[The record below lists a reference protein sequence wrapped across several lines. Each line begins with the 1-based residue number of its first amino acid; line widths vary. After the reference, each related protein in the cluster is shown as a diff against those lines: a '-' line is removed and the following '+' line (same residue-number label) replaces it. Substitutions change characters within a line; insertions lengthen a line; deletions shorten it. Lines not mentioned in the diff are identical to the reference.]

1 MTPQHE
7 ARREVLLVGPGSFDA
22 ERHYY
27 PQVLGAS
34 LHPLVEQFLAMDNMQ
49 VAAQHARRHPETKP
63 GAVAGVLATVPRHFR
78 WAGADLFNVATEDGR
93 RHLVVLETNSSPSG
107 QKSMPCG
114 AEEQRRGGYARLIE
128 GSFLPHAATS
138 PIDGDLAVLYDKNP
152 MECSGYAAALADA
165 TGERVLLVPVAEA
178 DRDPPLRVDAGGVL
192 HVRGPGGWRP
202 VRAAFRYLTQQP
214 WARLPPITATVVYNP
229 VLACLA
235 GGRNKALAARAY
247 ADFNADVAASGLR
260 IQTPETVPLVPLDEV
275 RAVVASLGGAAVIKA
290 PYSNAGQGISTVVGP
305 GELDAFM
312 RLAEPGARFVVQ
324 ALVGHAAWDS
334 RAAPRLHHVGTA
346 PCARGEIHV
355 ADLRFVVSAGP
366 QGFSPAALYARRAR
380 RPLRA
385 RLDGVASRQVLLTNL
400 SVRAPDGSWRQET
413 ERLLPVDRGH
423 FDALGLGLDELVDAY
438 LQTVLA
444 VLAIDRMAAR
454 LVRGDGSFDHAGFAA
469 LNPDPHLNAA
479 LRT

>member
-1 MTPQHE
+1 MTPQPG
-7 ARREVLLVGPGSFDA
+7 REVLLVGPGSFEA
-22 ERHYY
+22 VRHYY
-27 PQVLGAS
+27 PQVLGARV
-34 LHPLVEQFLAMDNMQ
+34 HPLVERFLAMDHGQ
-49 VAAQHARRHPETKP
+49 VAAHHARRHPEANP
-63 GAVAGVLATVPRHFR
+63 GAVARVLATVPRHFH

-107 QKSMPCG
+107 QKSMPRGASEQPSCG
-114 AEEQRRGGYARLIE
+114 YRRLIE
-128 GSFLPHAATS
+128 GSFLPCAAAS
-138 PIDGDLAVLYDKNP
+138 PIDGDLAVVYDKNA

-178 DRDPPLRVDAGGVL
+178 DRDPPLRVHAGGVL
-192 HVRGPGGWRP
+192 HVRGPAGWRP
-202 VRAAFRYLTQQP
+202 VRAALRYLTQQP
-214 WARLPPITATVVYNP
+214 WTRLPPVTATVIYNP

-247 ADFNADVAASGLR
+247 ADLNAEVATTGLR
-260 IQTPETVPLVPLDEV
+260 IETPETLPLVPLAEV
-275 RAVVASLGGAAVIKA
+275 RAMVAGLGGAAVIKT
-290 PYSNAGQGISTVVGP
+290 PYSNAGQGIFTVVGP

-334 RAAPRLHHVGTA
+334 RAAPRLHHVGTV
-346 PCARGEIHV
+346 PCARGEVHV

-385 RLDGVASRQVLLTNL
+385 SLDGVASRQVLLTNL

-413 ERLLPVDRGH
+413 ERLLPVDHAH

-454 LVRGDGSFDHAGFAA
+454 LLRADGSFDHAGFAA
-469 LNPDPHLNAA
+469 LNPDPRLAAA
-479 LRT
+479 LQA